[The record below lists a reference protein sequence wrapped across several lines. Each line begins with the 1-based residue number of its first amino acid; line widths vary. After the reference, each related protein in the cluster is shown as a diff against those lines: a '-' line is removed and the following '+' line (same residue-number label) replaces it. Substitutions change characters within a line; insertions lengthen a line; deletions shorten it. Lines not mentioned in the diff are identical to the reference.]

1 MPVTSSKS
9 WSSSNRR
16 GHVNAAEDSRTP
28 RCCRILAHTI
38 QTARFWS
45 AAVLCRFYVIA
56 AVCCCNPIDSF
67 AGTTVGVGPS
77 FKGPCGLVLYS
88 VRDEMVHNPTSALD
102 KVGKL
107 RFHYVELGGTRELS
121 PATPEEQRKF
131 LAELDTRNLK
141 AVSCH
146 FPFERYRDDVDDVI
160 RDAQNLGVQYVCC
173 AGITHQ
179 GKFDEKACR
188 EGITVFNR
196 AGEAL
201 AKHHLTLCYHPHG
214 FEFEPAGSRTL
225 FDKLITETN
234 PKFVSYEMDVFWI
247 YFAGQDP
254 VQLLKKYSG
263 RWKLMHLKDMKKGDT
278 PPKIDLKSSVAL
290 GSGQLDIAGILHAAK
305 REGVKYYFIEDES
318 PDVFQQLPQS
328 LAYLEN
334 LKW

>member
-1 MPVTSSKS
+1 MGK
-9 WSSSNRR
+9 N
-16 GHVNAAEDSRTP
+16 GKICFHL
-28 RCCRILAHTI
+28 I
-38 QTARFWS
+38 TA
-45 AAVLCRFYVIA
+45 I
-56 AVCCCNPIDSF
+56 F
-67 AGTTVGVGPS
+67 AGSVIDGMAAATVGVGPS

-88 VRDEMVHNPTSALD
+88 VRDEMVHNPTRALD
-102 KVGKL
+102 GVGKL
-107 RFHYVELGGTRELS
+107 GFHYVELGGTRELS

-131 LAELDTRNLK
+131 LGELDTRNLK

-146 FPFERYRDDVDDVI
+146 FPFERYRDDVEGVI
-160 RDAQNLGVQYVCC
+160 RDAENLGVQYVCC

-179 GKFDEKACR
+179 GKFDEKACS
-188 EGITVFNR
+188 EGIAVFNR

-214 FEFEPAGSRTL
+214 FEFEPAGSGTL
-225 FDKLITETN
+225 FDKLITETM

-247 YFAGQDP
+247 HFAGQDP

-278 PPKIDLKSSVAL
+278 PPKIDLRSSVAL
-290 GSGQLDIAGILHAAK
+290 GSGQLDMAAILRAAK

-318 PDVFQQLPQS
+318 PDVFEQLPQS
-328 LAYLEN
+328 LAYLEK